1 MARTQTSIFPCLNGP
16 VNMAEIIIIAAAIV
30 APTPPSANTP
40 ALDRN
45 KAFKI
50 DALRVPVNNDKSRDG
65 RS

>member
-1 MARTQTSIFPCLNGP
+1 
-16 VNMAEIIIIAAAIV
+16 MAEIIIIAAAIV